1 MAPRSEEQ
9 FEEIREARKAEILEA
24 AFELFATE
32 GYHGASVSKIAK
44 QAGISKGLMYNYFNS
59 KEDVLRA
66 IMRDI
71 MNQVT
76 NRFDVESIEKLEEK
90 DVFNWVDLSFD
101 VVSEDPV
108 KWRLYTSLSTQP
120 EVTPI
125 LIEEASGNIG
135 SFVTKLHDFL
145 KGKKVKDPMFLV
157 SQIAAYVDGV
167 QMHILLSPEQFPIEK
182 SKKAI
187 KDLIKSLYS

>member
-66 IMRDI
+66 VMRDI
-71 MNQVT
+71 MDQVT

-135 SFVTKLHDFL
+135 SFVTKLQDFL
-145 KGKKVKDPMFLV
+145 KGKKVKDPMFWV